1 MGFEFVDVKHRGRIT
16 VVTLNR
22 PGVMNALHK
31 PAHFELHEVFNA
43 FAADADQWVAIVTG
57 AGDRAFL
64 RRQRPEVAGGGAASV
79 AGTRAD
85 LAG

>member
-1 MGFEFVDVKHRGRIT
+1 MGFEFVDVKHNGRIT

-43 FAADADQWVAIVTG
+43 FAATPINGWRLSPGQVT
-57 AGDRAFL
+57 ALSA
-64 RRQRPEVAGGGAASV
+64 PA
-79 AGTRAD
+79 TT
-85 LAG
+85 